1 MNNIT
6 FTSIF
11 LLFCLRGGGGL
22 EKPKNLFS
30 EIKRRG
36 QNKRKIK
43 PIFIYFNEKGKTN
56 KSYLKCHLDRSMLSW
71 YLIPGINRF
80 CVNAAKFIS
89 CVFVLLWHPAAILK
103 RPDRRLSAVSAT
115 QKSTDMYAFDVV
127 THV

>member
-1 MNNIT
+1 MGE
-6 FTSIF
+6 
-11 LLFCLRGGGGL
+11 GG

-30 EIKRRG
+30 KIKRKG
-36 QNKRKIK
+36 QNKRKK
-43 PIFIYFNEKGKTN
+43 KRLVFIYFKEKGKTN

-115 QKSTDMYAFDVV
+115 HRSTDMYAFEVV